1 MEDDTKYT
9 VTEGVTL
16 LNPLNMDADKSYEDY
31 MKY

>member
-1 MEDDTKYT
+1 MEDDTKHT

-16 LNPLNMDADKSYEDY
+16 LNQLNMDADKSYEDY

>member
-1 MEDDTKYT
+1 MEDDTKCT

-16 LNPLNMDADKSYEDY
+16 LNQLNMDADKSYEDY